1 MGQTLLSHLLIF
13 YARANPNIGGPI
25 SFPGGDTLNIV
36 WSLRQKKP
44 VEIGRVTDKLP
55 QPNAFTIQISA
66 TLKHII
72 SGRPLDLERLLD
84 ISIEIADALDAAHTQ
99 GIAHSRTMPHSPHS
113 QKTCLH
119 YIPVHVPGAY
129 PTVFQA
135 LVCPIGVTVM
145 AREPYC
151 T

>member
-66 TLKHII
+66 TLKHISHACTKHSVTLPRTSSFLI
-72 SGRPLDLERLLD
+72 PFERFAPV
-84 ISIEIADALDAAHTQ
+84 EITKKAARRVRLPE
-99 GIAHSRTMPHSPHS
+99 AMPHP
-113 QKTCLH
+113 
-119 YIPVHVPGAY
+119 
-129 PTVFQA
+129 F
-135 LVCPIGVTVM
+135 CP
-145 AREPYC
+145 
-151 T
+151 